1 MWAYRYTQL
10 LLQSCEIISVC
21 QSLCLAFVK
30 ISHVTE
36 VSFDHCF
43 KAWYD
48 SPGIAVDGC
57 LLTYMGPD
65 FCKKC
70 KDGNPN
76 DTHSAIFK
84 SPFTP
89 ETPRFEVRL
98 CFTHT
103 YIHTIHPR
111 IRVGVWWLSA
121 HDYTCR
127 QRERQRE
134 RQTDRQTDRQI
145 NRQTDRKIDR

>member
-1 MWAYRYTQL
+1 MHNYFCRVVKL
-10 LLQSCEIISVC
+10 FLC
-21 QSLCLAFVK
+21 QSLCLTFVK

-70 KDGNPN
+70 KDANPN
-76 DTHSAIFK
+76 DIHSAIFK

-111 IRVGVWWLSA
+111 IRVGVW
-121 HDYTCR
+121 
-127 QRERQRE
+127 
-134 RQTDRQTDRQI
+134 
-145 NRQTDRKIDR
+145 

>member
-1 MWAYRYTQL
+1 MKL
-10 LLQSCEIISVC
+10 FLC
-21 QSLCLAFVK
+21 QSLCLTFVK

-70 KDGNPN
+70 KDANPN
-76 DTHSAIFK
+76 DIHSAIFK

-103 YIHTIHPR
+103 YIHTYIP
-111 IRVGVWWLSA
+111 
-121 HDYTCR
+121 YTHAYEWVYGDCLHMTTHAD
-127 QRERQRE
+127 REKDRE
-134 RQTDRQTDRQI
+134 KDKQTDRP
-145 NRQTDRKIDR
+145 IDR

>member
-1 MWAYRYTQL
+1 M
-10 LLQSCEIISVC
+10 C

-84 SPFTP
+84 SPFKP
-89 ETPRFEVRL
+89 ETPRFEVRF
-98 CFTHT
+98 CFTHR
-103 YIHTIHPR
+103 YIP
-111 IRVGVWWLSA
+111 
-121 HDYTCR
+121 YTHAYTHAD
-127 QRERQRE
+127 REK
-134 RQTDRQTDRQI
+134 DRKT
-145 NRQTDRKIDR
+145 NRQTDR